1 MIRVKKNNVERI
13 ISDDHLEAFLK
24 DGYQK
29 LGNISVEENQE
40 EKKVPL
46 SRMKLEDLKSLAESL
61 GLECDG
67 LNCDELRKVIKDAQE
82 QEGK

>member
-1 MIRVKKNNVERI
+1 MIRVKKDNVERI
-13 ISDDHLEAFLK
+13 IPDDHLEKYIK

-29 LGNISVEENQE
+29 IGNISAEENQE

-46 SRMKLEDLKSLAESL
+46 SRMKLDDLKTLATSI
-61 GLECDG
+61 GLETDG

-82 QEGK
+82 GK

>member
-1 MIRVKKNNVERI
+1 MIIVKKDNVERI
-13 ISDDHLEAFLK
+13 IPDDHLEKYIK

-29 LGNISVEENQE
+29 IGDISVEENQE

-46 SRMKLEDLKSLAESL
+46 SRMKLDDLKSLATSL
-61 GLECDG
+61 GLDTDG
-67 LNCDELRKVIKDAQE
+67 LNCDELRKVIKDE

>member
-1 MIRVKKNNVERI
+1 MIRVKKDNVERI
-13 ISDDHLEAFLK
+13 IPDDHLEKYIK

-29 LGNISVEENQE
+29 IGNISAEENQE

-46 SRMKLEDLKSLAESL
+46 SRMKLDDLKALATSI
-61 GLECDG
+61 GLETDG

-82 QEGK
+82 GK